1 MVDTRVSRGARWVR
15 RDGDLSRT
23 CPEQAT
29 EAAGRVA
36 RILRLELRGRKGE
49 RGR

>member
-1 MVDTRVSRGARWVR
+1 MVGTHVSRGAWWVR
-15 RDGDLSRT
+15 RDGDPSGT
-23 CPEQAT
+23 FSEQAT